1 MSVAP
6 LNYCEWFL
14 IHCFYFFK
22 FVLSKRE
29 KIKNEMN
36 SDIEDMGL
44 ILVESTFRHRKEVER
59 LEETLLKDR
68 RVKYFNTLNDITA
81 DLQGTLK
88 VFKAYFIKI
97 TDYHRGWTTG
107 RSFSVYITY
116 TAVAVAKSSA
126 RITNLF

>member
-97 TDYHRGWTTG
+97 TD
-107 RSFSVYITY
+107 
-116 TAVAVAKSSA
+116 
-126 RITNLF
+126 